1 MLCGPQV
8 NSGANGRSTC
18 KSAEVAKARRC
29 RRALFHYV
37 GAPAHVDG
45 KVFRAMATP
54 MYVRLER
61 EALGLI
67 DFAP

>member
-1 MLCGPQV
+1 MAGVPASPQKWPKRG
-8 NSGANGRSTC
+8 SAGQFPALPAST
-18 KSAEVAKARRC
+18 V
-29 RRALFHYV
+29 HYV

-54 MYVRLER
+54 IYVRLER